1 MTEGIV
7 VGFLDIIRSGLNLYS
22 VPVNPTYRKVPRQRR
37 ELFLRPAIEEEA
49 LRKKYPNLRVVRFC
63 LKGMKVIWYEDRQVI
78 VLRNRLGI
86 SVYAKPVHDMVLYQT
101 IRHRYHLAPKEW
113 DDLYRFKTVR
123 PPKEKGV
130 FK

>member
-1 MTEGIV
+1 MKEGIV

-22 VPVNPTYRKVPRQRR
+22 VPVNPKHRRVPRQMR
-37 ELFLRPAIEEEA
+37 ELFLRPAAEEDA
-49 LRKKYPNLRVVRFC
+49 LRMKYPNLRVHRYC
-63 LKGMKVIWYEDRQVI
+63 RAGIKVIWYEDRQVI
-78 VLRNRLGI
+78 VARNGLGI

-113 DDLYRFKTVR
+113 ADLYSHQAVR
-123 PPKEKGV
+123 PPKVRES